1 MGIPTLINTLTA
13 DGDTSV
19 GFTSGIDGTYDE
31 YMFVFTEIHLNVDD
45 KQLETSFSDDGG
57 SSYGIIKTTTF
68 FEVIHTEAD
77 DSALVRYGTGGDTAQ
92 TDAAVSNLD
101 SMGDGAD
108 ESGASILHLFN
119 PASTTYVKHFWFT
132 GTESNKWAS
141 AKQNFHAGYLNT
153 TSAIDAIKWTG
164 SAGSNFDGVIQMYGI
179 A

>member
-19 GFTSGIDGTYDE
+19 AFTSGIDGTYDE
-31 YMFVFTEIHLNVDD
+31 YMFVFTDIHFNVDD
-45 KQLETSFSDDGG
+45 KQLEMSFSDDGG

-77 DSALVRYGTGGDTAQ
+77 DVALVRYGTGGDTAQ
-92 TDAAVSNLD
+92 TDTAVSILD

-108 ESGASILHLFN
+108 ESGASIMHLFN
-119 PASTTYVKHFWFT
+119 PASTTYVKHFWAT
-132 GTESNKWAS
+132 STESNTHNS
-141 AKQNFHAGYLNT
+141 VKQNFHTGYLNT